1 MLIIFDP
8 IKMKYLLRILV
19 LLILV
24 FISFGYYQKNNGL
37 NGDKWIGIG
46 ILLVAF
52 VLMPLFLYFRF
63 KNKEVRERMLNFD
76 LKPKKDPENQ

>member
-1 MLIIFDP
+1 MKKILIG
-8 IKMKYLLRILV
+8 
-19 LLILV
+19 LITIITCL
-24 FISFGYYQKNNGL
+24 ISFGYFQKNSGL

-52 VLMPLFLYFRF
+52 VLMPLFLDSRF

-76 LKPKKDPENQ
+76 LKEKKDTDNQ